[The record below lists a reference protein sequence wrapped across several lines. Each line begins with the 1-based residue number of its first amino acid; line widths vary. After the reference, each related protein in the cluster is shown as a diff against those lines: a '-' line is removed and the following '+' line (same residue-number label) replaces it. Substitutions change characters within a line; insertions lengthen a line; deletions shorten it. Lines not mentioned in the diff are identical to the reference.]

1 METDK
6 PMESQPSTCN
16 VEPTGPTSPPPLTPL
31 VQPSCLPLP
40 DPKSP
45 VSSSGEIENVLSSE
59 ADPVAD
65 GSGVAAESTSQKRS
79 AGDAQ
84 TDAKRYRLK
93 RRKIKAAGAPKMPLT
108 GYVRYMNIRR
118 DQLRSEFPEKT
129 SIEYTKMIG
138 EEWSTMSEDKKSPFL
153 KEAEVDRQRYLTE
166 LNDFLKDR
174 PDILAS
180 ELAKNKIRK
189 RKENLVA
196 KSVLTEK
203 TQVNGNN
210 FNGNSSTKPPSPP
223 KLVENIPVTGSKNS
237 IKQPQSTQTT
247 QTNTDLNRRYGQ
259 TSGGLYDNGGIPI
272 FTEEFLEHNKCVDM
286 ELRTLRKS
294 HVDFEQQNAVL
305 EKHVENM
312 KFGVEKMVNENDE
325 LEEKNRLLE
334 MYLDKL
340 KLKLTQALS
349 GLSIPTEPHGATL
362 ENIDK
367 YMSDLYKMATTNT
380 HGPASL
386 NKAKDIIRKLDLTIQ
401 L

>member
-6 PMESQPSTCN
+6 PTEAPSPNCIIESIGASATPSTGQIQ
-16 VEPTGPTSPPPLTPL
+16 TTSSM
-31 VQPSCLPLP
+31 QDS
-40 DPKSP
+40 KSP
-45 VSSSGEIENVLSSE
+45 ASSSGDVENVLSSE
-59 ADPVAD
+59 ADPTAD
-65 GSGVAAESTSQKRS
+65 GSGAVPESGAQKRS
-79 AGDAQ
+79 ADETQ
-84 TDAKRYRLK
+84 TLSKRYRLK
-93 RRKIKAAGAPKMPLT
+93 RRKIKAAGAPKMYLT
-108 GYVRYMNIRR
+108 GYVRYMNVRR

-138 EEWSTMSEDKKSPFL
+138 EEWSTMSEVKKSPFL

-189 RKENLVA
+189 RKENIAA

-203 TQVNGNN
+203 SQINGNN
-210 FNGNSSTKPPSPP
+210 NLNGNASSKSLSPSKSNDNNLPPPP
-223 KLVENIPVTGSKNS
+223 SKNS
-237 IKQPQSTQTT
+237 TKQLQTTQTT
-247 QTNTDLNRRYGQ
+247 QTNANVNRRYGQ
-259 TSGGLYDNGGIPI
+259 TGGGLYENGGIPI

-286 ELRTLRKS
+286 ELRSLRKS
-294 HVDFEQQNAVL
+294 HADFEQQNAVL

-312 KFGVEKMVNENDE
+312 KFGVEKMINENDE
-325 LEEKNRLLE
+325 LQEKNRLLE

-349 GLSIPTEPHGATL
+349 GLAIPTEPNGATL
-362 ENIDK
+362 DNIDK

>member
-1 METDK
+1 MENDK
-6 PMESQPSTCN
+6 SVETQPSISN
-16 VEPTGPTSPPPLTPL
+16 VEPTASSLTPSGIL
-31 VQPSCLPLP
+31 VEPQPPSLQE
-40 DPKSP
+40 PKSP
-45 VSSSGEIENVLSSE
+45 GSSSGEIENVLSSE
-59 ADPVAD
+59 ADPVVDVSGNAAD
-65 GSGVAAESTSQKRS
+65 SGFLKRT
-79 AGDAQ
+79 ADDVAQ

-108 GYVRYMNIRR
+108 GYVRYMNVRR

-138 EEWSTMSEDKKSPFL
+138 EEWSAMSEDKKSPFL
-153 KEAEVDRQRYLTE
+153 KEAEVDRQRYITE

-203 TQVNGNN
+203 AQVNGNN
-210 FNGNSSTKPPSPP
+210 LNGNSSTKPSSSP
-223 KLVENIPVTGSKNS
+223 KSIETIPAATAKHST
-237 IKQPQSTQTT
+237 KQPQITQTT
-247 QTNTDLNRRYGQ
+247 QTHSNVNRRFGQ

-286 ELRTLRKS
+286 ELRSLRKS

-325 LEEKNRLLE
+325 LQEKNRLLE

-340 KLKLTQALS
+340 KLKLSQALS
-349 GLSIPTEPHGATL
+349 GLAIPTEPNGATL
-362 ENIDK
+362 DNIDK